1 MGLARYGV
9 PFFEPRPPVD
19 EPARA
24 PWRPPLW
31 DRPSEGTLGAL
42 LPVGE
47 IVARGDAVVASIDH
61 LRVYPNG
68 FGIDLLI
75 LRNPDVAQREDPH
88 LRMRPG
94 NWPRIGVRFAD
105 GRTAGREAGFGARS
119 FDMRKDPAGVPTS
132 LVMHPMGGG
141 GGGAEYHMRVWVFP
155 LPPDGPMD
163 IYVQI
168 GALPE
173 GHVTI
178 DGARVREAAGRAHVI
193 WS

>member
-1 MGLARYGV
+1 V
-9 PFFEPRPPVD
+9 SFFEPLPPRD
-19 EPARA
+19 EHIPP

-31 DRPSEGTLGAL
+31 DRPSEGTLGWFL
-42 LPVGE
+42 SVGE
-47 IVARGDAVVASIDH
+47 IVGRADAVVASVDH

-75 LRNPDVAQREDPH
+75 LRNPDLMQSEGPGVLH
-88 LRMRPG
+88 RPD

-105 GRTAGREAGFGARS
+105 GRTAGREHLAGPFAGPS
-119 FDMRKDPAGVPTS
+119 DVPKDAAGVPTVPI
-132 LVMHPMGGG
+132 LRLMGGSG
-141 GGGAEYHMRVWVFP
+141 GGGAESHQRAWVFP

-168 GALPE
+168 GTLPE

-178 DGARVREAAGRAHVI
+178 DGARVRDAADRAQVI